1 MTAGVPWP
9 LRVGWRYLRS
19 RRRERFVS
27 AIALISG
34 LGVAIGV
41 MALSLVLSVMTG
53 FEYDLRQRILGLA
66 PSVVVLSMSG
76 AVREPA
82 RIEKVAE
89 AVEGVVAS
97 APFIYGQVMLSS
109 ATGVSGAVLRGV
121 DPERMN
127 AIVDIASF
135 VTTGDAAQLGR
146 PREVAT
152 LLDGEERKIE
162 VPQVVLGFELANM
175 LGVGVGDWI
184 SVTSPQG
191 AASALGFT
199 PKVRRFAVGAIF
211 DSGMYDYDS
220 TVIFVAL
227 DDARRLLGL
236 GDAVTGVELRAEDPD
251 QARAIGDQIETELG
265 YPFYTRD
272 WMAVNRN
279 LFVAFQL
286 EKLVQFVVL
295 LLIVLVAAFNI
306 ASTLVLVV
314 MEKRKDIAILKS
326 MGATNRAV
334 GAIFVLQGAIVGVV
348 GTALGLGAGLGGAL
362 LLRRYPL
369 IELPEDVFYV
379 STVPV
384 RIEPLNFAL
393 IGVAAVLICVL
404 ATLYPAWR
412 ASRLAPVE
420 VIRYE

>member
-1 MTAGVPWP
+1 MVASWP

-27 AIALISG
+27 AITLIAG

-53 FEYDLRQRILGLA
+53 FEHDLRQRILGLA
-66 PSVVVLSMSG
+66 PSVAVLSMSG

-89 AVEGVVAS
+89 GVDGVIAA

-109 ATGVSGAVLRGV
+109 ASGVSGAVLRGV

-127 AIVDIASF
+127 AVVDIASF
-135 VTTGDAAQLGR
+135 VKEGDAAQLGR
-146 PREVAT
+146 PRQVTT
-152 LLDGEERKIE
+152 LLDGEERKVE
-162 VPQVVLGFELANM
+162 VSQVLLGFELAGV

-184 SVTSPQG
+184 NVTSPQG
-191 AASALGFT
+191 AAAALGFT

-211 DSGMYDYDS
+211 DAGMYEYDS
-220 TVIFVAL
+220 TVIFMGL
-227 DDARRLLGL
+227 DDARPLLGL
-236 GDAVTGVELRAEDPD
+236 GDAVTGVELRVEDPD
-251 QARAIGDQIETELG
+251 EARAIGDGIEKALG

-272 WMAVNRN
+272 WMEVNRN
-279 LFVAFQL
+279 LMVAFQL

-295 LLIVLVAAFNI
+295 MLIVLVAAFNI
-306 ASTLVLVV
+306 ASTLIMVV

-326 MGATNRAV
+326 MGATNGAV

-348 GTALGLGAGLGGAL
+348 GTALGLGAGLCGAL

-369 IELPEDVFYV
+369 IDLPEDVFYV

-384 RIEPLNFAL
+384 RIEPLNFVL
-393 IGVAAVLICVL
+393 IGVAAVVICLL